1 MTLLEARSLS
11 YSYTQGPR
19 LLHNVNMH
27 VDAGECVALTG
38 PSGCGKSTLCHI
50 LSGIIPRSIRG
61 NVEGDVLLTGIP
73 VQDMSLCEIVKSL
86 GIVFQNPDSQLFFPT
101 VEDEIAF
108 GPENL
113 CIGYED
119 MERRITE
126 SLNMVN
132 MQDYRLHNSNTL
144 SGGQKQLIAL
154 AAVLALEP
162 SVLLL
167 DEALS
172 QLDTASTVQIKNVI
186 CALKAA
192 GKAVLMVEHDPDN
205 LDIADRMYC
214 FEGNTVN
221 GVNEINEINEV
232 GHG

>member
-11 YSYTQGPR
+11 YSYTQGSR
-19 LLHNVNMH
+19 LFHNVNLH
-27 VDAGECVALTG
+27 VDAGECVAITG
-38 PSGCGKSTLCHI
+38 PSGCGKSTLCYI

-61 NVEGDVLLTGIP
+61 NVEGEALLTGIP
-73 VQDMSLCEIVKSL
+73 VHDMPLSEVVKNL

-119 MERRITE
+119 MERRITA

-172 QLDTASTVQIKNVI
+172 QLDTTSKIQIKNVI
-186 CALKAA
+186 CTLKAS

-205 LDIADRMYC
+205 LDIVDRMYC

-221 GVNEINEINEV
+221 EV

>member
-11 YSYTQGPR
+11 YSYAQGSM
-19 LLHNVNMH
+19 LLHNVNLH
-27 VDAGECVALTG
+27 VDAGECVAITG
-38 PSGCGKSTLCHI
+38 PSGCGKSTLCYI
-50 LSGIIPRSIRG
+50 LSGIIPRSIQG
-61 NVEGDVLLTGIP
+61 NVKGEVLLTGMP
-73 VQDMSLCEIVKSL
+73 VRDMPLSEVVKTL
-86 GIVFQNPDSQLFFPT
+86 GIVLQNPDSQLFFPT

-113 CIGYED
+113 CIGYEE

-132 MQDYRLHNSNTL
+132 MQDYRLHNSSTL

-172 QLDTASTVQIKNVI
+172 QLDTASTIQIKNVI

-221 GVNEINEINEV
+221 EV